1 MRKFVCGLLVVG
13 AVIAFPAAASACR
26 GYDMV
31 YGNEWLGIS
40 EGCNGTV
47 YIHVNGGQTHVYSRT
62 RRYPP
67 YPRPNIILVLALR
80 RIALCEA
87 MVAVVESVITVLVL
101 KRRER
106 KREEG
111 ISNLLPAQ
119 T

>member
-1 MRKFVCGLLVVG
+1 MRKLVCGLLVAG
-13 AVIAFPAAASACR
+13 AVMAFPAAASACR

-40 EGCNGTV
+40 EGCNGIV
-47 YIHVNGGQTHVYSRT
+47 YIHVNGRQIHVYSRT

-80 RIALCEA
+80 RIALCVVV
-87 MVAVVESVITVLVL
+87 MAVVESVITFLVL
-101 KRRER
+101 KRRKR
-106 KREEG
+106 KREKG
-111 ISNLLPAQ
+111 ARNLLPAQ